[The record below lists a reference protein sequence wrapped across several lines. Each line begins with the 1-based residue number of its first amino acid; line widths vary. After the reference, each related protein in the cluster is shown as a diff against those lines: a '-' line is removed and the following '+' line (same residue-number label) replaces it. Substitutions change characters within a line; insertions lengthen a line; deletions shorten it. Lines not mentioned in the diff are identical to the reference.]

1 MSDYGFSNN
10 QLGEK
15 VLLSQVIISDCKK
28 KRYLLENPNTI
39 YLDKRKNILDYLYR
53 LVKGYDYSREI
64 FYFTLELLDSLLIS
78 KQNLILDLTVI
89 GCFLLSSKNKRYNLK

>member
-1 MSDYGFSNN
+1 MSENGFSNN
-10 QLGEK
+10 EFREK
-15 VLLSQVIISDCKK
+15 VLLSQVIISASKK

-39 YLDKRKNILDYLYR
+39 YLDKRKNIVDYLYR

-64 FYFTLELLDSLLIS
+64 FYFTLELLDNLLIS

-89 GCFLLSSKNKRYNLK
+89 GCFLLSSKNKGNNLK